1 MVDAVNCAVEAQRA
15 LAEVSNL
22 QRAILD
28 NAGYAIIAT
37 TTEGTIISFNPAA
50 ERMLGYRADEL
61 VGKETPACFH
71 DLDEVVRRAGEFS
84 AELGETIEPG
94 FEVFVAKARRDLPN
108 EHEWTYV
115 HKDGR
120 RFPVLLS
127 ITALRDSD
135 GAITGFLGMAR
146 DITERRQAQQALA
159 EEEAACSALAA
170 AGIRPAVAS
179 PGPTSSASAIRTAS
193 AIARK

>member
-1 MVDAVNCAVEAQRA
+1 MMLGDTQ
-15 LAEVSNL
+15 NL

-71 DLDEVVRRAGEFS
+71 DLDEVVRARREFS
-84 AELGETIEPG
+84 DELGETIEPG

-120 RFPVLLS
+120 SLPGDTIGHGPARSRRRNHRLFGDGQGHHRDAAGPAGAGPGLEPS
-127 ITALRDSD
+127 AGDPRQRGLRDH
-135 GAITGFLGMAR
+135 R
-146 DITERRQAQQALA
+146 DHHRGDDHLVQSGRRAD
-159 EEEAACSALAA
+159 
-170 AGIRPAVAS
+170 AGL
-179 PGPTSSASAIRTAS
+179 PGRRAGG
-193 AIARK
+193 